1 MRLLGRQM
9 KTEKGFSLLET
20 LIALGLLGIIAVG
33 FLSGLSTTFKAV
45 MVSQER
51 VVAESL
57 AKSQLEYI
65 KAQDYV
71 LTADYNP
78 ADPEKR
84 YELIDIPA
92 DLVEKGYD
100 IEISPPETI
109 ISPGDDEFE
118 LQSITVAV
126 RRNGEKIITIS
137 DYKVGR

>member
-1 MRLLGRQM
+1 LLTRQM
-9 KTEKGFSLLET
+9 KSEKGFTLIET
-20 LIALGLLGIIAVG
+20 LVALGLLGMIGVS
-33 FLSGLSTTFKAV
+33 FLSGLATTFAAV

-51 VVAESL
+51 TVAESL

-71 LTADYNP
+71 LTADYDP

-100 IEISPPETI
+100 IEISPLPETI
-109 ISPGDDEFE
+109 ISPGEDEFE